1 MSRSIPSSSS
11 SEHNPELAA
20 QAQRWIEEVTGE
32 PFDSGLSFAEQ
43 LQDGRKLC
51 LLVNKIKPGAVR
63 RVNTSKMPFKQME
76 NISNF
81 LKAIREIGVKEYS
94 LFETV
99 DLFELKDF
107 NLVISCLHALGG
119 TAQSTCPD
127 FQGPHLGLK
136 PVTKSPR
143 KVKSSV
149 SKTEPTPPAAAP
161 FQGCVA
167 TVPPSPV
174 PQQIPSADT
183 SFDGVDESA
192 PPPPYNEAA
201 SRWGR
206 KDDRVPLHRKD
217 DEEEISPPPPF
228 QEIAS
233 QTPPTALEGFTDKF
247 TEAVSVSEKTGSQ
260 VPQANHLHEE
270 ASSPEARHPSAGRG
284 GGYGLDA
291 ELAAKR
297 EANYDYELEYEAQ
310 EWIENVTG
318 EQFQR
323 AFAEE
328 LKDGRKLCVLIN
340 TIKPGVVRKVNDSRM
355 PFKQMENISNF
366 LKACRTVGV
375 AEHSLFETVDLF
387 EGKDVGLVVR
397 CVHALGQTVQR
408 TCKDYQGPRL
418 GIKQTEANVREWT
431 REQQEEQKRKSN
443 GAMTQLMAG
452 SSNTMERGKIIKE
465 GVTFGASTSGTGDSS
480 AIAKW
485 TMGSS
490 STMERTVISKHGPTF
505 GAEYVGTGD
514 RNSVSK
520 VTGGFR

>member
-1 MSRSIPSSSS
+1 MHS
-11 SEHNPELAA
+11 L
-20 QAQRWIEEVTGE
+20 VT
-32 PFDSGLSFAEQ
+32 Q
-43 LQDGRKLC
+43 
-51 LLVNKIKPGAVR
+51 
-63 RVNTSKMPFKQME
+63 
-76 NISNF
+76 
-81 LKAIREIGVKEYS
+81 
-94 LFETV
+94 
-99 DLFELKDF
+99 
-107 NLVISCLHALGG
+107 HALGG

-375 AEHSLFETVDLF
+375 AEHSLFETVRRLF
-387 EGKDVGLVVR
+387 GRARGHGVPIGVYPAVAPCHVSGYWITGLYICWPGCPSLARPVSAGTVFFLPEPFTDTYPSLPRHVLYFVLPRVTVHFRWTCSKGKTWAWSSDV
-397 CVHALGQTVQR
+397 
-408 TCKDYQGPRL
+408 
-418 GIKQTEANVREWT
+418 W
-431 REQQEEQKRKSN
+431 
-443 GAMTQLMAG
+443 
-452 SSNTMERGKIIKE
+452 
-465 GVTFGASTSGTGDSS
+465 
-480 AIAKW
+480 
-485 TMGSS
+485 
-490 STMERTVISKHGPTF
+490 
-505 GAEYVGTGD
+505 
-514 RNSVSK
+514 
-520 VTGGFR
+520 